1 MNLDIEKAPM
11 AKDYRL
17 IHATTLFL
25 VLIST
30 YLVVKAT
37 PYFSTMFFYLTL
49 IGFLVS
55 WEDKDIGHAK
65 FNIIEG
71 GFALCFLL
79 VVVFMFRQAAADW
92 KDSTALN
99 FKILFILQSYLSF
112 RLAFKRNYVIIQ
124 IITLLLFLMSAVSA
138 TAKDRFYF
146 LAAFIYIAAWFFI
159 FKFSYST
166 EINNRAF
173 SGRYYLT
180 RKSIFTDLWSILRFF
195 LPICILSFL
204 IARSIHLIHPYR
216 IELIPSSQYVVGG
229 KVAKDSDIGYYTPD
243 ASPQDFI
250 RRLIRSIDN
259 MENLSTEEKASCL
272 KVLSRLMG
280 QDLPIR
286 ETLEDMLGLIDFLKR
301 PGPGIEPGT
310 DDYITEA
317 MSNLNNYA
325 RGALMAA
332 EERLAAK
339 FRDRMKDEPPAG
351 SEAARFKDTFKKL
364 KAARDINDVN
374 VVLSSLPKAQ
384 SSADR
389 GGFVSSV
396 LYELGLCRTAQLH
409 LQEKGEFETISTI
422 LNDMG
427 GEEISP
433 SPEFFKGAFS
443 LDHYLLEAMNR
454 GKLSA
459 TQRDQ
464 LERLE
469 QDLFQARD
477 RNAVREASE
486 FLTAYAR
493 RHAELGNI
501 QHQDMQ
507 MLEHSISDF
516 AALKDGL
523 IFAAGGEIPTR
534 YKKTGGELPIR
545 YKGTR
550 KGTRKGTGKGTGE
563 RTVKGA
569 GEGAGEGTGKGA
581 REGTEEGTE
590 KETGKGARE
599 GTGES
604 TGQRAGE
611 GTGKGAGKGT
621 GKGTGRGAGK
631 GPGKGFR
638 AKKVQIPDEET
649 AEEIPIQIPIP
660 YEEAAEEIPIP
671 YEEAAEEIPIRHK
684 RAAHE
689 LPPVSIIRHELISV
703 DIYPAKRQVPLGL
716 EASFNAIGTWDDG
729 TQKDI
734 SIFVDWAISDTKI
747 VTPLSK
753 GRFGSLSQGSTTVS
767 AYISEDVNSEAVL
780 EVVGPRLISITV
792 MGAERS
798 LSLGQHIQLNA
809 TGTYSDSHTEDMTEV
824 VTWSVD
830 NEDMCDINEAGQLY
844 AKRMGTV
851 SISAEYQDIKSSPLP
866 IKNRFYAIDARLF
879 PLFLF
884 YLIGAVIL
892 IYAFVIYLINKANL
906 ERLRTLSRDNPR
918 GYIIELY
925 HYITRIFSLYGIRY
939 KWVISPQ
946 RYIRL
951 VGRVYPREVLRPL
964 TYFTE
969 EFQRARYSSQ
979 VMGTDLLQEVSQS
992 YNLVIRALR
1001 GSNSLIGNII
1011 AGFRVSA
1018 NIIPFS
1024 L

>member
-351 SEAARFKDTFKKL
+351 SEAARLKDTFKKL

-569 GEGAGEGTGKGA
+569 GEGAGEGTGKG
-581 REGTEEGTE
+581 
-590 KETGKGARE
+590 
-599 GTGES
+599 
-604 TGQRAGE
+604 
-611 GTGKGAGKGT
+611 T
-621 GKGTGRGAGK
+621 GKGTGIGAGIGAGK
-631 GPGKGFR
+631 GIGIGIGKGIR
-638 AKKVQIPDEET
+638 AKIQIPDEET
-649 AEEIPIQIPIP
+649 AEEIPIP
-660 YEEAAEEIPIP
+660 YEETAEEIPV
-671 YEEAAEEIPIRHK
+671 RHK
-684 RAAHE
+684 KAAHE
-689 LPPVSIIRHELISV
+689 LPPVSIISHELISV